1 MKKIARRCPVA
12 LTEINKF
19 DNLDENNIGLRR
31 SGNGLEAKTILKIHG
46 KKATKKITKDQILR
60 KEDYE

>member
-1 MKKIARRCPVA
+1 M
-12 LTEINKF
+12 EIKLREVCKE
-19 DNLDENNIGLRR
+19 DWDYILDENNIGLRR
-31 SGNGLEAKTILKIHG
+31 SGNSLEAKTILKIHG